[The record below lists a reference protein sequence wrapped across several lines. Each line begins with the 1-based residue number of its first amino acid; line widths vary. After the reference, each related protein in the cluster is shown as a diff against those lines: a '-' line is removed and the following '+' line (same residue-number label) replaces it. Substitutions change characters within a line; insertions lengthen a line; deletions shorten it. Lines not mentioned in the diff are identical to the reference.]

1 MTDGSVCHSAELV
14 NLRAVSLL
22 SGSMDFHSSKIALID
37 SNSKTQNT
45 YHSNPGILRLYMS

>member
-14 NLRAVSLL
+14 NLRAVCLL
-22 SGSMDFHSSKIALID
+22 SGSMDFHSSEIALID